1 MNNPLPRTSGL
12 LTKAIAKPTHLQ
24 TLEQTTVSI
33 PGLTPFEEQKA
44 NAIVAQILD
53 SASTQIDAELDE
65 SERRTRLEDEEARAA
80 WEDSDGYDDYDSE
93 DESYSARPS
102 LLPSLE
108 ECGLWNPS
116 ITLDDSQVEAVRA
129 LTEKQY
135 GCLIGAAGTG
145 KTTCQKYLLKNL
157 LYGDGDAIG
166 KQLDLKRLPGKQ
178 GLNIALVAFTGMA
191 AQVIKSNLPSWM
203 HTAAKTI
210 HGLLEFMPEEF
221 IDSKGKKSRR
231 FVPSRH
237 NLNKL
242 DHDIIIIDEA
252 SMVGLDLW
260 KQLLAACKPGTRI
273 IMCGDLNQ
281 LPPIIGMPVF
291 AFALSHWHVS
301 ELTKV
306 HRQKEA
312 GANRIIEVAHDIL
325 NGRVPKF
332 DETKGNPNWRVAQ
345 FTLKDKPRT
354 AFEQI
359 INVLN
364 ALRHQRVDVSVDS
377 ETPLVWDPYRD
388 RVMTAG
394 NGLDMNMESSLV
406 QQVPLNDALSQIILP
421 PKEDHPRFIIDA
433 GREHK
438 KFAVGYRVMATKNEP
453 MDMTDRVT
461 NGMTGVIQ
469 EIRENDNY
477 KGDRKLFGEESAVK
491 AEYKLRV
498 DSMLLNK
505 DGALGSFASLD
516 TDSIESDF
524 GGIDEDTDIRE
535 IDSEEV
541 EKGGGFA
548 SHSVTVRFDNGA
560 TRAFASKAGVESLYL
575 AYASTVAKCQGSQFD
590 TAIIV
595 VHAAQK
601 GQLSREWLY
610 TAVTRATKRVI
621 ILKTDYALRLALGRQ
636 KIHGKNLAEKIER
649 YKQMLSEEGVKMAIG
664 GRMRA
669 NVPLRIEDFDGATPG
684 VEYF

>member
-1 MNNPLPRTSGL
+1 
-12 LTKAIAKPTHLQ
+12 LTRAIARPTNKQLV
-24 TLEQTTVSI
+24 ESVAVSTVGVSEH
-33 PGLTPFEEQKA
+33 EEQKA
-44 NAIVAQILD
+44 NEIVAAILD
-53 SASTQIDAELDE
+53 NAESQITDYEREYEAEAVRAYE
-65 SERRTRLEDEEARAA
+65 S
-80 WEDSDGYDDYDSE
+80 YDDDEYDSE
-93 DESYSARPS
+93 DEPSAPS
-102 LLPSLE
+102 TALLPPLE
-108 ECGLWNPS
+108 TCGLWNPE

-129 LTEKQY
+129 LTDKQY

-157 LYGDGDAIG
+157 LYGDKDSELEPQMELR
-166 KQLDLKRLPGKQ
+166 KLPGKQ
-178 GLNIALVAFTGMA
+178 GLNIAMVAFTGMA
-191 AQVIKSNLPSWM
+191 VQVIKSNLPAWM
-203 HTAAKTI
+203 HPAAKTI

-306 HRQKEA
+306 HRQKEE
-312 GANRIIEVAHDIL
+312 GANRIIEVAHQIL
-325 NGRVPKF
+325 RGEYPTF
-332 DETKGNPNWRVAQ
+332 DQTKGNPHWRVAQ
-345 FTLKDKPRT
+345 FTLSDKAKT

-359 INVLN
+359 VNVLN
-364 ALRHQRVDVSVDS
+364 ALRHQRLDPVVDPDQN
-377 ETPLVWDPYRD
+377 LVWDPYRD

-394 NGLDMNMESSLV
+394 NGYDENTESSLV
-406 QQVPLNDALSQIILP
+406 QQAPLNDALSRIILP

-433 GREHK
+433 GRRQP

-453 MDMTDRVT
+453 PDMEDRIT
-461 NGMTGVIQ
+461 NGMTGRIE
-469 EIRENDNY
+469 EIIENDRY
-477 KGDRKLFGEESAVK
+477 TGDRKLVGEESAVR
-491 AEYKLRV
+491 AELKSRV
-498 DSMLLNK
+498 NSMLLQ
-505 DGALGSFASLD
+505 GESLD
-516 TDSIESDF
+516 AFANRNTDDLESDLGVDDGDF
-524 GGIDEDTDIRE
+524 SISADAG
-535 IDSEEV
+535 EE
-541 EKGGGFA
+541 EAAAGGGFA
-548 SHSVTVRFDNGA
+548 SHTVVVRFDNGA
-560 TRAFASKAGVESLYL
+560 TRRFASKAGVESLYL

-601 GQLSREWLY
+601 GQLCREWLY

-621 ILKTDYALRLALGRQ
+621 ILKTDYGLRLALGRQ
-636 KIHGKNLAEKIER
+636 KIHGKTLAEKIER
-649 YKQMLSEEGVKMAIG
+649 YKAMLSEEGVKMAYG